1 MRLSKVFI
9 IVLIGFTL
17 IFAQGKND
25 IKMLKDKISQ
35 FVPVELK
42 YDSTLLDSREKMVV
56 AKLFLASKVM
66 DEIFLDQAYAKNEVV
81 KNKLEASK
89 DEFDKLALE
98 YFNIMSGPFDRLDH
112 DKPFW
117 GKEKKPLGA
126 NFYPSNMTKE
136 DFNKWIKNHPKD
148 KDAFTSELTVVR
160 RDKAG
165 LKAIP
170 YSQFYKDKLDK
181 ASKLLKEAADFCDNP
196 SLKKYLLL
204 RADAFETNDYYASD
218 MAWMDV
224 KGSKIE
230 VVIGPYEVYEDNLFN
245 YKAAFESYVTIKDP
259 IESQKL
265 DKFASYLGEIEDH
278 LPIDKHYKNTS
289 RGSESPMMVVNE
301 VYSGGNANAG
311 VQTLA
316 FNLPNDE
323 RVRQA
328 KGSKKVMLK
337 NVHEAKFEKLLY
349 PIAKIVLE
357 DDQLQYVT
365 FDAFFSHSLMHEM
378 SHGVGPGFITVKGVK
393 TEVNK
398 ELKETYTTLEECKA
412 DILGMYNNIFMIEKG
427 VYKKEFDKETYI
439 TFLASIFRS
448 IRFGINEAHGGG
460 NAIIYNYLLEQGGY
474 EYNNSTEKV
483 RVNLEKVY
491 PALKD
496 LANKILMI
504 QATGDY
510 EGAKKF
516 IAKYAVSS
524 PSMDKLINKLSI
536 LPVDVRPVFQIEENK

>member
-17 IFAQGKND
+17 IFAQGKKD

-278 LPIDKHYKNTS
+278 LPIDKQYKNTS

-349 PIAKIVLE
+349 PIDRKSV
-357 DDQLQYVT
+357 V
-365 FDAFFSHSLMHEM
+365 
-378 SHGVGPGFITVKGVK
+378 
-393 TEVNK
+393 
-398 ELKETYTTLEECKA
+398 
-412 DILGMYNNIFMIEKG
+412 
-427 VYKKEFDKETYI
+427 
-439 TFLASIFRS
+439 
-448 IRFGINEAHGGG
+448 
-460 NAIIYNYLLEQGGY
+460 
-474 EYNNSTEKV
+474 
-483 RVNLEKVY
+483 
-491 PALKD
+491 
-496 LANKILMI
+496 
-504 QATGDY
+504 
-510 EGAKKF
+510 
-516 IAKYAVSS
+516 
-524 PSMDKLINKLSI
+524 
-536 LPVDVRPVFQIEENK
+536 